1 MSPRFV
7 TLLQREW
14 LQHHRAWL
22 LLAAVP
28 PLLMLG
34 LLALGRLEIDVDGRN
49 AVNDVARLHPSAI
62 AMLCITAGALLSFL
76 LAWGSALIQAPGLA
90 RRDLSDRSVEFWLAL
105 PIGHGPALAAPLVAH
120 LLLFPL
126 AALVM
131 GALAGTL
138 LTPLALARAAS
149 LADWAGLPWGTMA
162 AAAGALLLRVGLGL
176 LLASLWLA
184 PLVLVLMAASAWLR
198 RWGLPAVVA
207 GVALLGSVLDKVYGN
222 PLVWRVG
229 AELLGR
235 AGQSFVSGRAGAW
248 VQLAPGQDAAPA
260 MQALPGW
267 ALRDAGHALQAL
279 ADPMLPAALAVAA
292 GAFALLVLRRRRG
305 G

>member
-1 MSPRFV
+1 MSPRFAA
-7 TLLQREW
+7 LLQREW

-28 PLLMLG
+28 PLVMLG
-34 LLALGRLEIDVDGRN
+34 LLTLGRLEIDIDGDN
-49 AVNDVARLHPSAI
+49 PARELARMHPTAI
-62 AMLCITAGALLSFL
+62 AMLTITAGALTAFV

-90 RRDLSDRSVEFWLAL
+90 RRDLSDRSIEFWLAL
-105 PIGHGPALAAPLVAH
+105 PVGHAAALAAPLLAH

-126 AALVM
+126 AALAL
-131 GALAGTL
+131 GALAGL
-138 LTPLALARAAS
+138 ALTPLSLARFAS
-149 LADWAGLPWGTMA
+149 LGDWVSLPWATVA
-162 AAAGALLLRVGLGL
+162 AAAAALLLRTALGL

-184 PLVLVLMAASAWLR
+184 PLVLGVMAASAWLR

-207 GVALLGSVLDKVYGN
+207 GVVLVGSVLDKAYGN
-222 PLVWRVG
+222 PLVWQLG
-229 AELLGR
+229 GELLAR
-235 AGQSFVSGRAGAW
+235 AGQSFVTGRSGGGVR
-248 VQLAPGQDAAPA
+248 LMPGQDAAPA

-279 ADPMLPAALAVAA
+279 ADPLLAAALAVAA
-292 GAFALLVLRRRRG
+292 GAFALMVLRRRRG